1 MKHNQKHILHVVN
14 IYFVLPFFIGGQF
27 RHFAQKGYKMHVA
40 CSESEYLAPYA
51 KANSFE
57 YIETPIRRSI
67 SVKDDLRSIRYI
79 YRFIREKEIGIVEGH
94 TPKGGLIAMA
104 AAWLARVPKRI
115 YFRHGLVYET
125 SHGLKRFILIMVDR
139 LTSALAT
146 KVVCVSPSVMQRSI
160 EDHLCPKGK
169 MMILKNGTCNG
180 IDTQGKFNPANINP
194 HKLHSLK
201 QQWGIKEDDWVVG
214 YTGRLVRDKGI
225 VELVRAVD
233 QLKQREPHVKLLLMG
248 MFEERDALPE
258 DVKDNILHN
267 DRVVCTGFVNEDQQY
282 YYAMMRVYVLA
293 SYREGFPTGT
303 LEAQSMGIP
312 VITTAA
318 TGCIDAIVE
327 GKTGLRTKI
336 DADDIAQKIVMI
348 KSKQLDTKMSSD
360 ARQWV
365 VDNFDEHIVWQDIE
379 RLYL

>member
-1 MKHNQKHILHVVN
+1 M
-14 IYFVLPFFIGGQF
+14 
-27 RHFAQKGYKMHVA
+27 
-40 CSESEYLAPYA
+40 C
-51 KANSFE
+51 
-57 YIETPIRRSI
+57 IR
-67 SVKDDLRSIRYI
+67 
-79 YRFIREKEIGIVEGH
+79 
-94 TPKGGLIAMA
+94 
-104 AAWLARVPKRI
+104 
-115 YFRHGLVYET
+115 
-125 SHGLKRFILIMVDR
+125 DR
-139 LTSALAT
+139 
-146 KVVCVSPSVMQRSI
+146 
-160 EDHLCPKGK
+160 
-169 MMILKNGTCNG
+169 
-180 IDTQGKFNPANINP
+180 
-194 HKLHSLK
+194 
-201 QQWGIKEDDWVVG
+201 
-214 YTGRLVRDKGI
+214 
-225 VELVRAVD
+225 
-233 QLKQREPHVKLLLMG
+233 
-248 MFEERDALPE
+248 FEERDALPE